1 MRFNAVE
8 GILVH
13 CCHSLY
19 SGEDSCA
26 LLPNMQAISD
36 AASASEQHDDN
47 DSNKFKNYTLR
58 EY

>member
-1 MRFNAVE
+1 MPSKVSRCIV
-8 GILVH
+8 VTRSH
-13 CCHSLY
+13 

-36 AASASEQHDDN
+36 AASVSVQHDDN